1 MASISFR
8 KFIRWVPEEAS
19 EPTSTLV
26 LTSPE
31 KRFVDIRVLLPDGK
45 DSLANNEGN
54 EQYLLANKE
63 IRSCPSP
70 MRD

>member
-8 KFIRWVPEEAS
+8 KFIRWLPEEAS

-31 KRFVDIRVLLPDGK
+31 KRFVDIRVLLADGS
-45 DSLANNEGN
+45 DSLADSEGIY
-54 EQYLLANKE
+54 QKRKVSTIAKGG
-63 IRSCPSP
+63 
-70 MRD
+70 

>member
-1 MASISFR
+1 MASLSFR
-8 KFIRWVPEEAS
+8 KFIRWLPDEAS

-45 DSLANNEGN
+45 DSLADNEGKN
-54 EQYLLANKE
+54 MPRNSQHAL
-63 IRSCPSP
+63 
-70 MRD
+70 

>member
-8 KFIRWVPEEAS
+8 KFIRWLPDEAS

-31 KRFVDIRVLLPDGK
+31 KRFVDIRVTLADGS
-45 DSLANNEGN
+45 DSLAASEGN
-54 EQYLLANKE
+54 HYTQNTAREAVDE
-63 IRSCPSP
+63 V
-70 MRD
+70 

>member
-1 MASISFR
+1 MGSLSFR
-8 KFIRWVPEEAS
+8 KFIRWLPDEAG

-45 DSLANNEGN
+45 GSLVDHEGTDIPRI
-54 EQYLLANKE
+54 LHHAL
-63 IRSCPSP
+63 
-70 MRD
+70 

>member
-8 KFIRWVPEEAS
+8 KFIRWLPEEAS

-31 KRFVDIRVLLPDGK
+31 KRFVDLRVLLSDGSNALT
-45 DSLANNEGN
+45 DDEGN
-54 EQYLLANKE
+54 YPLK
-63 IRSCPSP
+63 
-70 MRD
+70 

>member
-1 MASISFR
+1 MGSLSFR
-8 KFIRWVPEEAS
+8 KFIRWLPDEAS

-45 DSLANNEGN
+45 DSLAGDEGKDKQIISYRL
-54 EQYLLANKE
+54 EEMA
-63 IRSCPSP
+63 S
-70 MRD
+70 

>member
-8 KFIRWVPEEAS
+8 KFIRWVPDEAG

-45 DSLANNEGN
+45 SSLADNEGKFKP
-54 EQYLLANKE
+54 QSPYLDL
-63 IRSCPSP
+63 
-70 MRD
+70 

>member
-1 MASISFR
+1 MGSLSFR
-8 KFIRWVPEEAS
+8 KFIRWLPDEAS

-45 DSLANNEGN
+45 NSLVDEGKKDTPIISYRL
-54 EQYLLANKE
+54 QKMA
-63 IRSCPSP
+63 S
-70 MRD
+70 

>member
-8 KFIRWVPEEAS
+8 KFIRWLPEEAS

-31 KRFVDIRVLLPDGK
+31 KRFVDIRVLLSAGS
-45 DSLANNEGN
+45 DSLADGGTVSVKVSIEMT
-54 EQYLLANKE
+54 
-63 IRSCPSP
+63 I
-70 MRD
+70 